1 MDRAEAVIP
10 AQGSPTGSPAG
21 RASAPAGDGTRA
33 SSAPARSR
41 LRAPGVRLDPY
52 LLATAFFVAYVLLSV
67 TRYRRM
73 LTMSWDL
80 GIFEQ
85 AVKSYAHLHA
95 PTADLKGPGFDILG
109 DHFSPITTLIAP
121 FYRVFPTPVTL
132 LVAQAVLFAVSVIPV
147 TRVAARLLGRGRG
160 LAIGVAYGLSWG
172 VQKAVEFDFHEIA
185 FAMPLLAFS
194 LEAVLLRRWAAAMGW
209 AVPLVFVKED
219 MGVTAAAIG
228 VIVWWRVRQEPKPE
242 AAGAPGADGDKVRD
256 DGGHVDGDAARD
268 DGGRDAAAA
277 EPSRSDEGGGAR
289 GDGTDTDDTETDAD
303 ATGRHE
309 PLSDRLRYGPW
320 AIGLAA
326 FGVAASALAF
336 GVIIPAFNKAG
347 GYDYWNKLNG
357 NGAPMPGHIP
367 FGTAVHTLLWILLP
381 TSGLLA
387 LRSPLILAA
396 LPTIGWRFVSHDDH
410 YWGTD
415 WHYSAVL
422 MPVVVLAL
430 VDAADRSRRSPMPW
444 LRSYAS
450 GAPAAVAGAALAL
463 TLTLPLASLS
473 HGDTYRV
480 DARTKA
486 IEHLLDEIPDGA
498 SVEAN
503 VGPISHLVSRTTVY
517 WVGDTPGV
525 IPDYIAIDNGDG
537 WAGDPATYATQLHPG
552 VRYTPIGAAEGYV
565 VLHRT

>member
-10 AQGSPTGSPAG
+10 AHGVSTGPAG
-21 RASAPAGDGTRA
+21 ATAGAHEARTGTGL
-33 SSAPARSR
+33 R
-41 LRAPGVRLDPY
+41 LRAPGARLDPY
-52 LLATAFFVAYVLLSV
+52 LLAAVFFVGYTLLSV
-67 TRYRRM
+67 TRYRQM

-95 PTADLKGPGFDILG
+95 PVADLKGPGFNILG
-109 DHFSPITTLIAP
+109 DHFSPVTALIAP

-147 TRVAARLLGRGRG
+147 TRCAGTLLGRGRG
-160 LAIGVAYGLSWG
+160 LAIGTAYALSWG

-185 FAMPLLAFS
+185 FAMPMLAFS
-194 LEAVLLRRWAAAMGW
+194 LEALLLKRWAAAMWW

-219 MGVTAAAIG
+219 MGFTAAAIG
-228 VIVWWRVRQEPKPE
+228 AVVWWRTRQEPDP
-242 AAGAPGADGDKVRD
+242 A
-256 DGGHVDGDAARD
+256 
-268 DGGRDAAAA
+268 AAAA
-277 EPSRSDEGGGAR
+277 ETAQAPDAPVEADAGRTAEALAKVPAQGGAQAGADR
-289 GDGTDTDDTETDAD
+289 REPAGPGAAGGAAPAGGDTSGD
-303 ATGRHE
+303 E
-309 PLSDRLRYGPW
+309 PMSDGLRYGPW
-320 AIGLAA
+320 GISLAG
-326 FGVAASALAF
+326 FGIAASLLAF
-336 GVIIPAFNKAG
+336 AVIIPAFNKSG

-357 NGAPMPGHIP
+357 HGAPMPGHIP
-367 FGTAVHTLLWILLP
+367 FATATHTLLWILLP

-387 LRSPLILAA
+387 LRSPLLLAA

-422 MPVVVLAL
+422 MPVVFLAL
-430 VDAADRSRRSPMPW
+430 VDAAQRLRDSRTPW

-450 GAPAAVAGAALAL
+450 GVPAAAAGAAVALS
-463 TLTLPLASLS
+463 LTLPLASLQ
-473 HGDTYRV
+473 HTGTYKV

-498 SVEAN
+498 TVEAN
-503 VGPISHLVSRTTVY
+503 VGPISRLVHRTTVY

-525 IPDYIAIDNGDG
+525 VPQYIAIDDSSG
-537 WAGDPATYATQLHPG
+537 WVGDPVAYGTQLHPG
-552 VRYTPIGAAEGYV
+552 TTYTEVGSTEGYV
-565 VLHRT
+565 VLRRS

>member
-10 AQGSPTGSPAG
+10 AQGAAPVD
-21 RASAPAGDGTRA
+21 APAGSDGTAAGLGTPPRT
-33 SSAPARSR
+33 
-41 LRAPGVRLDPY
+41 PGARLDPY
-52 LLATAFFVAYVLLSV
+52 LLACLFFVAYTLLSV
-67 TRYRRM
+67 SRYRRL

-95 PTADLKGPGFDILG
+95 PVADLKGPGFDILG
-109 DHFSPITTLIAP
+109 DHFSPITALIAP

-132 LVAQAVLFAVSVIPV
+132 LVAQALLFALSVVPV
-147 TRVAARLLGRGRG
+147 TRVAGRLLGRGRG
-160 LAIGVAYGLSWG
+160 LAVGTAYALSWG

-194 LEAVLLRRWAAAMGW
+194 LEAVLRKRWAAAMWW

-228 VIVWWRVRQEPKPE
+228 VIVWWRARQEPAPQG
-242 AAGAPGADGDKVRD
+242 AAATGAED
-256 DGGHVDGDAARD
+256 DGPDGAGDA
-268 DGGRDAAAA
+268 GK
-277 EPSRSDEGGGAR
+277 
-289 GDGTDTDDTETDAD
+289 
-303 ATGRHE
+303 TGRSRAGTLCDGH
-309 PLSDRLRYGPW
+309 RYAPW

-326 FGVAASALAF
+326 FGVLASALAF
-336 GVIIPAFNKAG
+336 GVIIPAFNSAG

-357 NGAPMPGHIP
+357 HGAPMPGHIP
-367 FGTAVHTLLWILLP
+367 PATAVHTLLWILLP

-387 LRSPLILAA
+387 LRSPVLLAA

-422 MPVVVLAL
+422 MPVVLLAL
-430 VDAADRSRRSPMPW
+430 VDAAHRSRGSRMPW

-450 GAPAAVAGAALAL
+450 GAPAAMAGAALAL
-463 TLTLPLASLS
+463 TMTLPLASLG
-473 HGDTYRV
+473 HADTYKV

-486 IEHLLDEIPDGA
+486 IERLLDGIPDG
-498 SVEAN
+498 STVEAN

-525 IPDYIAIDNGDG
+525 TPEYIALDNSSD
-537 WAGDPATYATQLHPG
+537 WAGDPVAYARQLHPG
-552 VRYTPIGAAEGYV
+552 VRYTEIGSAQGYV
-565 VLHRT
+565 VLHRA

>member
-10 AQGSPTGSPAG
+10 AQ
-21 RASAPAGDGTRA
+21 DTRA
-33 SSAPARSR
+33 AEGVDAEETAPV
-41 LRAPGVRLDPY
+41 PGFRFRTPGARLDPY
-52 LLATAFFVAYVLLSV
+52 LMAVVFFAAYTALSV
-67 TRYRRM
+67 TRYRQM

-95 PTADLKGPGFDILG
+95 PVADLKGPGFNILG
-109 DHFSPITTLIAP
+109 DHFSPITALIAP

-132 LVAQAVLFAVSVIPV
+132 LVAQALLFAVSVIPV
-147 TRVAARLLGRGRG
+147 TRAAGLLLGRGRG
-160 LAIGVAYGLSWG
+160 LAVGTAYALSWG

-194 LEAVLLRRWAAAMGW
+194 LEAVLRRRWAAAMWW

-219 MGVTAAAIG
+219 MGVTAAAVG
-228 VIVWWRVRQEPKPE
+228 VIVWWRTRS
-242 AAGAPGADGDKVRD
+242 
-256 DGGHVDGDAARD
+256 
-268 DGGRDAAAA
+268 AA
-277 EPSRSDEGGGAR
+277 EPETAGLGA
-289 GDGTDTDDTETDAD
+289 GTEAAATNSAMETDKAAPGTAGDEAVEAEDGREERLTD
-303 ATGRHE
+303 AV
-309 PLSDRLRYGPW
+309 RYGPW
-320 AIGLAA
+320 GIGLAG
-326 FGVAASALAF
+326 FGVAMSALAF
-336 GVIIPAFNKAG
+336 GVIIPAFNSVG

-396 LPTIGWRFVSHDDH
+396 LPTIGWRFISHDDH

-430 VDAADRSRRSPMPW
+430 VDAAAMSRKSGRPW

-450 GAPAAVAGAALAL
+450 GAPAAAAGAALAL
-463 TLTLPLASLS
+463 TLTLPLASLAHS
-473 HGDTYRV
+473 DTYKV
-480 DARTKA
+480 SASTKA
-486 IEHLLDEIPDGA
+486 VEKVLDTIPDGA

-503 VGPISHLVSRTTVY
+503 VGPISRLVHRTTVY
-517 WVGDTPGV
+517 WVGDTEGV
-525 IPDYIAIDNGDG
+525 VPQYIALDNTSG
-537 WAGDPATYATQLHPG
+537 WAGDPVAYAKQLHPT
-552 VRYTPIGAAEGYV
+552 VTYTKVADAQGYV
-565 VLHRT
+565 VLHLT

>member
-10 AQGSPTGSPAG
+10 AQDTRTAKSPGGERIAAVPG
-21 RASAPAGDGTRA
+21 FRF
-33 SSAPARSR
+33 
-41 LRAPGVRLDPY
+41 RAPGMRLDPY
-52 LLATAFFVAYVLLSV
+52 LLAVVFFAAYTALSV
-67 TRYRRM
+67 TRYRQM

-95 PTADLKGPGFDILG
+95 PVADLKGPGFNILG
-109 DHFSPITTLIAP
+109 DHFSPITALLAP

-132 LVAQAVLFAVSVIPV
+132 LVAQALLFAVSVIPV
-147 TRVAARLLGRGRG
+147 TRVAGHLLGRGRG
-160 LAIGVAYGLSWG
+160 LAIGVAFALSWG
-172 VQKAVEFDFHEIA
+172 VQKAVQFDFHEIA

-194 LEAVLLRRWAAAMGW
+194 LEAVLRRRWVAAMWW

-228 VIVWWRVRQEPKPE
+228 VIVWWRTRTEPEPAGTEAATTTTTGAGTGTADGAANTVAAHDRAGTAPTARTSGAAAAAE
-242 AAGAPGADGDKVRD
+242 AAGAEE
-256 DGGHVDGDAARD
+256 D
-268 DGGRDAAAA
+268 DGGRE
-277 EPSRSDEGGGAR
+277 EPL
-289 GDGTDTDDTETDAD
+289 TDAV
-303 ATGRHE
+303 
-309 PLSDRLRYGPW
+309 RYGPW
-320 AIGLAA
+320 ALGLAG
-326 FGVAASALAF
+326 FGVAMSALAF
-336 GVIIPAFNKAG
+336 AVIIPAFNSAG

-396 LPTIGWRFVSHDDH
+396 LPTIGWRFISHDDH

-422 MPVVVLAL
+422 MPVVALAL
-430 VDAADRSRRSPMPW
+430 VDAAVTARTSGRPW

-450 GAPAAVAGAALAL
+450 GAPAAAAGAALAL
-463 TLTLPLASLS
+463 TMTLPLASLS
-473 HGDTYRV
+473 HEATYKVDT
-480 DARTKA
+480 RTKDV
-486 IEHLLDEIPDGA
+486 EKVLDTIPDGA
-498 SVEAN
+498 TVEAN
-503 VGPISHLVSRTTVY
+503 VGPISRLVDRTTVY

-525 IPDYIAIDNGDG
+525 LPQYIAIDNSSG
-537 WAGDPATYATQLHPG
+537 WAGDPVTYAKQLHPS
-552 VRYTPIGAAEGYV
+552 VTYAQVAGADGYV
-565 VLHRT
+565 VLHLT

>member
-10 AQGSPTGSPAG
+10 AQG
-21 RASAPAGDGTRA
+21 TRA
-33 SSAPARSR
+33 AQGAGKKETAAAPGFRF
-41 LRAPGVRLDPY
+41 RAPGMRLDPY
-52 LLATAFFVAYVLLSV
+52 LLAAVFFVAYLLLSV

-80 GIFEQ
+80 GIFEE
-85 AVKSYAHLHA
+85 AIKSYAHLHA
-95 PTADLKGPGFDILG
+95 PVADLKGPGFNILG
-109 DHFSPITTLIAP
+109 DHFSPITALVAP

-132 LVAQAVLFAVSVIPV
+132 LAVQAVLFAVSVIPV
-147 TRVAARLLGRGRG
+147 TRVTGELLGRGRG
-160 LAIGVAYGLSWG
+160 LAVGTAYAMSWG
-172 VQKAVEFDFHEIA
+172 VQRAVEFDFHEIA
-185 FAMPLLAFS
+185 FAMPMLAFS
-194 LEAVLLRRWAAAMGW
+194 LEAVLRKRWAAAMWW

-228 VIVWWRVRQEPKPE
+228 VIVWWRTRLDPEPE
-242 AAGAPGADGDKVRD
+242 TAEGAQVAETAADGTAVAVDGAR
-256 DGGHVDGDAARD
+256 DGGKG
-268 DGGRDAAAA
+268 
-277 EPSRSDEGGGAR
+277 EDEEER
-289 GDGTDTDDTETDAD
+289 
-303 ATGRHE
+303 
-309 PLSDRLRYGPW
+309 LSDALRYGPW
-320 AIGLAA
+320 AVGLAA

-336 GVIIPAFNKAG
+336 GVIIPAFNSAG

-396 LPTIGWRFVSHDDH
+396 LPTLGWRFISHDDH

-422 MPVVVLAL
+422 MPVVFLAL
-430 VDAADRSRRSPMPW
+430 VDAAVLSRESPRPW

-463 TLTLPLASLS
+463 GLTMPLQSLT
-473 HGDTYRV
+473 HADTYKV
-480 DARTKA
+480 DAHTKA
-486 IEHLLDEIPDGA
+486 VEKLLDEIPDGA
-498 SVEAN
+498 TVEAN
-503 VGPISHLVSRTTVY
+503 VGPISRLVHRTTVY

-525 IPDYIAIDNGDG
+525 VPDYMAIDNSSG
-537 WAGDPATYATQLHPG
+537 WVPDPLTYAKQLHPAAT
-552 VRYTPIGAAEGYV
+552 YTQIANAEGYV
-565 VLHRT
+565 ILHRTS

>member
-10 AQGSPTGSPAG
+10 AQGGFPAGSPAA
-21 RASAPAGDGTRA
+21 RASAPGGDGAEHSA
-33 SSAPARSR
+33 SPPGSR
-41 LRAPGVRLDPY
+41 LHAPGARLDPY
-52 LLATAFFVAYVLLSV
+52 LLATVFFAAYLLLSV

-95 PTADLKGPGFDILG
+95 PVADLKGPGFNILG
-109 DHFSPITTLIAP
+109 DHFSPITALLAP

-132 LVAQAVLFAVSVIPV
+132 LVAQALLFAVSVIPV
-147 TRVAARLLGRGRG
+147 TRIAARLLGRGRG
-160 LAIGVAYGLSWG
+160 LAIGVGYGLSWG

-194 LEAVLLRRWAAAMGW
+194 LEAVLRKRWAAAMWW

-228 VIVWWRVRQEPKPE
+228 VIVWWRTRQEPEPAPLTDGGTD
-242 AAGAPGADGDKVRD
+242 AADGDGRDLIGEDDENGADG
-256 DGGHVDGDAARD
+256 
-268 DGGRDAAAA
+268 AA
-277 EPSRSDEGGGAR
+277 EGGIKQRMSDG
-289 GDGTDTDDTETDAD
+289 
-303 ATGRHE
+303 
-309 PLSDRLRYGPW
+309 LRYGPW
-320 AIGLAA
+320 AIGLAG

-336 GVIIPAFNKAG
+336 GVIIPAFNSAG
-347 GYDYWNKLNG
+347 GYDYWNKLSG

-367 FGTAVHTLLWILLP
+367 LATAFHTLLWILLP

-430 VDAADRSRRSPMPW
+430 VDAADRSRNSRMPW
-444 LRSYAS
+444 LRSYSS

-473 HGDTYRV
+473 HGDTYKV

-486 IEHLLDEIPDGA
+486 IEQLLDRIPDGTT
-498 SVEAN
+498 VEAN
-503 VGPISHLVSRTTVY
+503 VGPISRLVSRTTVY

-525 IPDYIAIDNGDG
+525 TPDYIAIDNSDG

-552 VRYTPIGAAEGYV
+552 TKYTVVGNAEGYV
-565 VLHRT
+565 VLHHND

>member
-10 AQGSPTGSPAG
+10 AQGADSAAPGEARTGA
-21 RASAPAGDGTRA
+21 AA
-33 SSAPARSR
+33 R
-41 LRAPGVRLDPY
+41 LRQHLSGGGADPY
-52 LLATAFFVAYVLLSV
+52 VLAVVFFAAYTALSV
-67 TRYRRM
+67 TRYRQL

-95 PTADLKGPGFDILG
+95 PVADLKGPGFNILG
-109 DHFSPITTLIAP
+109 DHFSPITALLAP

-132 LVAQAVLFAVSVIPV
+132 LVAQALLFAVSVIPV
-147 TRVAARLLGRGRG
+147 TRVAGLLLGRGRG
-160 LAIGVAYGLSWG
+160 IAVGVAYALSWG
-172 VQKAVEFDFHEIA
+172 VQKAVQFDFHEIA

-194 LEAVLLRRWAAAMGW
+194 LEAVLRRRWAAAMWW

-228 VIVWWRVRQEPKPE
+228 VIVWWRTRSGAHAPDTGSGTAPGGVPE
-242 AAGAPGADGDKVRD
+242 ATASAAED
-256 DGGHVDGDAARD
+256 DGRDGSTGD
-268 DGGRDAAAA
+268 
-277 EPSRSDEGGGAR
+277 SGAQ
-289 GDGTDTDDTETDAD
+289 GSHG
-303 ATGRHE
+303 
-309 PLSDRLRYGPW
+309 PLPDSLRFGPW
-320 AIGLAA
+320 ALGLAG
-326 FGVAASALAF
+326 FGVAMSALAF
-336 GVIIPAFNKAG
+336 AVIIPAFNSTG

-367 FGTAVHTLLWILLP
+367 FDTALHTLLWILLP

-422 MPVVVLAL
+422 MPVVMLAL
-430 VDAADRSRRSPMPW
+430 VDAAASARRSPRPW

-450 GAPAAVAGAALAL
+450 GLPAAAAGAALAL
-463 TLTLPLASLS
+463 TMTLPLESLA
-473 HGDTYRV
+473 HTATYKV

-486 IEHLLDEIPDGA
+486 IEHTLDKIPDGA
-498 SVEAN
+498 TVEAN
-503 VGPISHLVSRTTVY
+503 VGPISHLVHRTTVY
-517 WVGDTPGV
+517 WVGDTEGV
-525 IPDYIAIDNGDG
+525 TPQYIALDNTSG
-537 WAGDPATYATQLHPG
+537 WAGDPLTYAKQLHPAAT
-552 VRYTPIGAAEGYV
+552 YTLVGEDQGYV
-565 VLHRT
+565 VLALAAGTK